1 MSSYLHVTTDGRL
14 WFFSMPSILKNV
26 PLAEQYLQ
34 LVKKGYSE
42 PANEMIIGSFITE
55 AFPEPLT
62 LRTEGQPKVCNRAKK
77 KQNDFQ
83 PNIDIREMFQAVAQM
98 KLKKNSDKLR

>member
-26 PLAEQYLQ
+26 PLTEQYLQ

-42 PANEMIIGSFITE
+42 PASEKIIGSFITE

-77 KQNDFQ
+77 KQNDSQ
-83 PNIDIREMFQAVAQM
+83 PNIDIREMFQAAAQM